1 MNDPVTIALIAS
13 LIVVAL
19 MLMRV
24 PIAIALGSI
33 AVLGFGFMVDFEAA
47 IGLLI
52 DSPIR
57 TITNFNFSVIPMFVL
72 MGVLVSAGG
81 MSRELFRA
89 ANAWVGH
96 FPGGMAMATILA
108 CGGFAAINGSSIATA
123 ATMTN
128 VALPEMRRVGYNAG
142 LSAGVIASGGT
153 LGIMIPPSVMFI
165 LYAIITENDVA
176 TLFLAGIIPG
186 LISIVLYCITVQV
199 LYWFKKDW
207 MPRSSAANR
216 KERWESLKDI
226 WATVLLFVL
235 VMGGIYGGF
244 VTITEAAGLGVLG
257 ALGISFARKRLTWK
271 VTVDALVES
280 LRTSAA
286 IFFILV
292 AAFLFQFFLAVT
304 QAPQLLAGFLGDLD
318 IGPTGIIIL
327 IMVFYILA
335 GMFVDGL
342 AVILL
347 TIPIFYPVI
356 LDLGFDPIWFGVLVV
371 MTVEIGLISPPIG
384 MICFIMNN
392 MVRDIGL
399 VNIYKGVLPFMA
411 ADFIRLSLLVAF
423 PALALWIPNTIG
435 WAAK

>member
-13 LIVVAL
+13 LIVVVL

-24 PIAIALGSI
+24 PIAIALGGV

-81 MSRELFRA
+81 M
-89 ANAWVGH
+89 
-96 FPGGMAMATILA
+96 AMATILA

-128 VALPEMRRVGYNAG
+128 VALPEMRRVGYNPG
-142 LSAGVIASGGT
+142 LSAGIIASGGT

-199 LYWFKKDW
+199 LYRFKKDW
-207 MPRSSAANR
+207 MPRSQAANR
-216 KERWESLKDI
+216 KERWDSLKDV

-280 LRTSAA
+280 LRNSAA

-304 QAPQLLAGFLGDLD
+304 QAPQLLAGFLGSLD
-318 IGPTGIIIL
+318 IGPTGVIIL
-327 IMVFYILA
+327 IMIFYILA

-347 TIPIFYPVI
+347 TIPIFYPVV

-411 ADFIRLSLLVAF
+411 ADFVRLSLLVSF

>member
-13 LIVVAL
+13 LIVVVL

-24 PIAIALGSI
+24 PIAIALGGV

-128 VALPEMRRVGYNAG
+128 VALPEMRRVGYNPG
-142 LSAGVIASGGT
+142 LSAGIIASGGT
-153 LGIMIPPSVMFI
+153 LGIMIPPSVRFI

-199 LYWFKKDW
+199 LYRFKKDW
-207 MPRSSAANR
+207 MPRSQAANR
-216 KERWESLKDI
+216 KERWDSLKDV

-280 LRTSAA
+280 LRNSAA

-304 QAPQLLAGFLGDLD
+304 QAPQLLAGFLGSLD
-318 IGPTGIIIL
+318 IGPTGVIIL
-327 IMVFYILA
+327 IMIFYILA

-347 TIPIFYPVI
+347 TIPIFYPVV

-411 ADFIRLSLLVAF
+411 ADFVRLSLLVSF

-435 WAAK
+435 WASK

>member
-1 MNDPVTIALIAS
+1 MDEATLAAIVGS
-13 LIVVAL
+13 VIVVIL

-24 PIAIALGSI
+24 PIAVSLGSV
-33 AVLGFGFMVDFEAA
+33 AVLGFAYMVDFQAA
-47 IGLLI
+47 LGILI

-57 TITNFNFSVIPMFVL
+57 TVTNFNFSVIPMFVL

-89 ANAWVGH
+89 ANAWIGH
-96 FPGGMAMATILA
+96 YPGGMAMATILA

-123 ATMTN
+123 ATMTH
-128 VALPEMRRVGYNAG
+128 VALPEMRRVGYDPG

-165 LYAIITENDVA
+165 LYAILTENDVA
-176 TLFLAGIIPG
+176 TLFIAGIVPG
-186 LISIVLYCITVQV
+186 LLSIALYCAVIQI
-199 LYWFKKDW
+199 LYRVKKSWLPRGERADW
-207 MPRSSAANR
+207 S
-216 KERWESLKDI
+216 ERWDSLRDV
-226 WATVLLFVL
+226 WATILLFVL

-257 ALGISFARKRLTWK
+257 ALVIGIARRRLKWD
-271 VTVDALVES
+271 VLVNALVES

-304 QAPQLLAGFLGDLD
+304 QAPQLLGGFLTGLNLS
-318 IGPTGIIIL
+318 PLGIIFI
-327 IMVFYILA
+327 IMIFYIIA
-335 GMFVDGL
+335 GMLVDGL

-347 TIPIFYPVI
+347 TIPIFYPVV
-356 LDLGFDPIWFGVLVV
+356 LQLGFDPIWFGVLVV

-384 MICFIMNN
+384 MICFVINN
-392 MVRDIGL
+392 MVKDIGL
-399 VNIYKGVLPFMA
+399 VNIYKGVLPFMG
-411 ADFIRLSLLVAF
+411 ADLIRLGLLLFF
-423 PALALWIPNTIG
+423 PGIALFMVKFMGFAT
-435 WAAK
+435 

>member
-13 LIVVAL
+13 LIVVVL

-24 PIAIALGSI
+24 PIAIALGGV

-128 VALPEMRRVGYNAG
+128 VALPEMRRVGYNPG
-142 LSAGVIASGGT
+142 LSAGIIASGGT

-199 LYWFKKDW
+199 LYRFKKDW
-207 MPRSSAANR
+207 MPRSQAANR
-216 KERWESLKDI
+216 KERWDSLKDV

-235 VMGGIYGGF
+235 VMGGIYGVF

-280 LRTSAA
+280 LRNSAA

-304 QAPQLLAGFLGDLD
+304 QAPQLLAGFLGSLD
-318 IGPTGIIIL
+318 IGPTGVIIL
-327 IMVFYILA
+327 IMIFYILA

-347 TIPIFYPVI
+347 TIPIFYPVV

-411 ADFIRLSLLVAF
+411 ADFVRLSLLVSF